1 MASVWSKIGRWL
13 DNLLGGSGQPPGVD
27 QARIDEAIA
36 MIQSAVDQEEAEREV
51 RKLRVSE
58 LSDERRKVLAERLA
72 RLLKQKEEMPKD

>member
-1 MASVWSKIGRWL
+1 
-13 DNLLGGSGQPPGVD
+13 
-27 QARIDEAIA
+27 

-58 LSDERRKVLAERLA
+58 LSDERRKILAERLA